1 VWAGLTA
8 ATFCALEGSALR
20 RNDSPAT
27 LTYTLR
33 SLLGI
38 APRRPRYHIRVGL
51 FYAFLLW
58 TGAHISTGRLGID
71 IRWPAR
77 EFAPMAYLDGE

>member
-1 VWAGLTA
+1 MHMRFQVTVRELT
-8 ATFCALEGSALR
+8 EHRG
-20 RNDSPAT
+20 

>member
-27 LTYTLR
+27 LTHCLR
-33 SLLGI
+33 AWLGI
-38 APRRPRYHIRVGL
+38 APRHRTYHFRVAA
-51 FYAFLLW
+51 FYAALLW
-58 TGAHISTGRLGID
+58 TGAHISTGRLGLTIWANGDPIID
-71 IRWPAR
+71 IG
-77 EFAPMAYLDGE
+77 DGE